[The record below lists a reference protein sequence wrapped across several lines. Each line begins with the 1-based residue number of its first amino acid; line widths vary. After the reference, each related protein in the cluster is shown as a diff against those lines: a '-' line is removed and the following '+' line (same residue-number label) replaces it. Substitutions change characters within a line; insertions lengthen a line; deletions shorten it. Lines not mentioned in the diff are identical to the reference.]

1 MKTENKLNVN
11 ADATTWRTATR
22 AKSFTPRR
30 SRTSVRFSL
39 PSPKQRGHSMASV
52 GIDNWVVMR
61 SPRFSS
67 SVGTPLGRQR
77 NLTTKCREVSKV
89 GAVGEAAVRL
99 LLAPDQET
107 GIRRIDGHQVSV
119 PVTSGVETLAGA
131 PGDLVLF
138 VTDNRRCVAVPTGD
152 GPNDPPFAVSHILL
166 FE

>member
-1 MKTENKLNVN
+1 KTENKLNVN
-11 ADATTWRTATR
+11 ADATTWRTAPR

-107 GIRRIDGHQVSV
+107 GVRRIDGDQVPGAV
-119 PVTSGVETLAGA
+119 PSGVELFTCP

-138 VTDNRRCVAVPTGD
+138 VTDDGRRIAVAAGD
-152 GPNDPPFAVSHILL
+152 RADDP
-166 FE
+166 

>member
-1 MKTENKLNVN
+1 
-11 ADATTWRTATR
+11 
-22 AKSFTPRR
+22 
-30 SRTSVRFSL
+30 
-39 PSPKQRGHSMASV
+39 MASA

-67 SVGTPLGRQR
+67 SVGTLFRGRQR

-107 GIRRIDGHQVSV
+107 GVRRIDGDQIAVV
-119 PVTSGVETLAGA
+119 VTSSVELFTGA

-138 VTDNRRCVAVPTGD
+138 VADNRRRVAEAAGHRPD
-152 GPNDPPFAVSHILL
+152 DPALSVAHVL
-166 FE
+166 FFE